1 MAVTARTS
9 DSPGT
14 TMPDFTLPD
23 VVTGAPFARES
34 LAGASAVLVAFICRH
49 CPYVVHMRDELV
61 AISRAYA
68 ARGLRTVA
76 ISSND
81 AATYPDDAPDKLR
94 EMAVSCG
101 FGFPMLHDESQAT
114 ARAFDAVCT
123 PDLFLYDGALRLYYR
138 GRLDDSTPGN
148 GKPVTGADL
157 RGALDLLFAG
167 KPAPAAPQP
176 SMGCSIKWKSA

>member
-1 MAVTARTS
+1 MAISARTS

-14 TMPDFTLPD
+14 PMPDFTLPD
-23 VVTGAPFARES
+23 VVSGASFSRES
-34 LAGASAVLVAFICRH
+34 LAGAGAVLVAFICRH
-49 CPYVVHMRDELV
+49 CPYVVHMRGELV
-61 AISRAYA
+61 AIAREFAP
-68 ARGLRTVA
+68 RGLRTVA

-94 EMAVSCG
+94 EMAESCG
-101 FGFPMLHDESQAT
+101 FGFPMLHDESQSV

-123 PDLFLYDGALRLYYR
+123 PDLFLYDSALRLYYR

-157 RGALDLLFAG
+157 RGALASLFDG